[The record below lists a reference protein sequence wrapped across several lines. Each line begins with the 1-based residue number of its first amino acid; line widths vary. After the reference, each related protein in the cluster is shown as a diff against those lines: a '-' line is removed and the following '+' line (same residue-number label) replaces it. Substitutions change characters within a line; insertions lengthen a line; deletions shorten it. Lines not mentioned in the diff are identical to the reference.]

1 MRAIARGF
9 ESRPLR
15 QSGFVRHQAA
25 RKSLRLLTLGGRM
38 SFMDSY
44 KRLDNLC
51 KTFPDYPKGISS
63 YIEVMERSNQIRH
76 RCIGW
81 SSDYDRLKKY
91 RYIRNQI
98 AHDNGIYEDEVCDWD
113 DIDWLENFHS
123 RMLNQTDPLGQYF
136 KSQRASIQ
144 RPTTNPVQSPKP
156 SQHNTTP
163 PKPSRQ
169 PIGCGACIT
178 LFCTIALAIAWVLFN
193 I

>member
-1 MRAIARGF
+1 
-9 ESRPLR
+9 
-15 QSGFVRHQAA
+15 
-25 RKSLRLLTLGGRM
+25 M

-76 RCIGW
+76 QCVGW

-91 RYIRNQI
+91 RHIRNQI
-98 AHDNGIYEDEVCDWD
+98 AHENGIYEDEVCDLNE
-113 DIDWLENFHS
+113 IDWLEDFRS
-123 RMLNQTDPLGQYF
+123 RILNQTDPLGQYF
-136 KSQRASIQ
+136 KSQRASTQ
-144 RPTTNPVQSPKP
+144 RPTPNPVHSPLP

-169 PIGCGACIT
+169 PIGCGACIA
-178 LFCTIALAIAWVLFN
+178 LFCTIALAVTLILFN

>member
-1 MRAIARGF
+1 
-9 ESRPLR
+9 
-15 QSGFVRHQAA
+15 
-25 RKSLRLLTLGGRM
+25 M

-63 YIEVMERSNQIRH
+63 YIEVMEHSNQIRY

-98 AHDNGIYEDEVCDWD
+98 AHNNGIYEDEVCGSN
-113 DIDWLENFHS
+113 DIDWLEDFHS
-123 RMLNQTDPLGQYF
+123 RLLNQTDPLGQYHRA
-136 KSQRASIQ
+136 QRAATQ
-144 RPTTNPVQSPKP
+144 RSSPKLQP
-156 SQHNTTP
+156 QSQPTRNTTP
-163 PKPSRQ
+163 PRSTRQ
-169 PIGCGACIT
+169 PIGCGACIA
-178 LFCTIALAIAWVLFN
+178 LMSAIALSVVWLILH